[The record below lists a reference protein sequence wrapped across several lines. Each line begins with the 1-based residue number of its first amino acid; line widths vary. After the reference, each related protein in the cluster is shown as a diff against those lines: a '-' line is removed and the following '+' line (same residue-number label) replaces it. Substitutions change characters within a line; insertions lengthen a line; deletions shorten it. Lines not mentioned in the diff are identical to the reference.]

1 MTEAENNLTVSNDE
15 ILSLKDYIHQK
26 NTAVLTVMFTDIKGF
41 TEITEKKGEQVASKL
56 RKQHDELMLDIIQRD
71 QAGLVIKFIG
81 DAVMAVFSEPS
92 VAVERALMIQQGLAE
107 FNAANPELDDINVR
121 IGMHMGQVAV
131 NDNVEVDV
139 FGRHVNRA
147 SRIES
152 LANGGQIFLGFSV
165 FDSAKGW
172 LNNQNNLI
180 WQSHGHYYVKG
191 IKEPIE
197 IYEVIDSQM
206 GKPRAPLHA
215 RKKRSVPGVLITLS
229 LIVLTAAITATI
241 FFYQQT
247 EVWFLSFY
255 PEKMILD
262 HHKRIVLTGE
272 KTDEA
277 RLVKDPISAGKHIVH
292 YAITDSVRYYAELDI
307 QYGKNNLKPKFKELR
322 LPSLNNRLS
331 LTEER
336 NEATK
341 HRSFNYFL
349 YSNAG
354 EKINYQVD
362 LELTLSN
369 QVDEQDKDLSHDQL
383 SGVVK
388 INDRSIKWGPV
399 EQKHRF
405 SATRSTR
412 VQPVLIYE
420 DEYHAYY
427 YQYYVYKTTFDV
439 TLLAKFKP
447 VNLNYD

>member
-1 MTEAENNLTVSNDE
+1 MNESKNELTVSNDE

-26 NTAVLTVMFTDIKGF
+26 NTAVLTVIFTDIKGF
-41 TEITEKKGEQVASKL
+41 TQITEEKGEQIASEL
-56 RKQHDELMLDIIQRD
+56 RKKHDEILVQIIQQD

-92 VAVERALMIQQGLAE
+92 VAVERALMIQQKLAE
-107 FNAANPELDDINVR
+107 FNVDNPDLDDIIVR

-131 NDNVEVDV
+131 DDNIEVDV

-152 LANGGQIFLGFSV
+152 LANGGQIYLGFSV

-172 LNNQNNLI
+172 LKNQKHLI
-180 WQSHGHYYVKG
+180 WQSHGYYFVKG

-197 IYEVIDSQM
+197 IYEVIDSKIGQP
-206 GKPRAPLHA
+206 KPPLHG
-215 RKKRSVPGVLITLS
+215 RKKRSVPGVFATLS
-229 LIVLTAAITATI
+229 LIVLTAAITAGI

-247 EVWFLSFY
+247 EVWFLNFY
-255 PEKMILD
+255 PQQMVLD
-262 HHKRIVLTGE
+262 HQTRIVLTGE
-272 KTDEA
+272 KKDEA

-292 YAITDSVRYYAELDI
+292 YAITDALRYYAEIDI
-307 QYGKNNLKPKFKELR
+307 QYGNNNLKPKFKELR
-322 LPSLNNRLS
+322 LPTLNNRLS

-336 NEATK
+336 NEATRN
-341 HRSFNYFL
+341 RSVNYFL
-349 YSNAG
+349 YADNG
-354 EKINYQVD
+354 KKTEYQAD

-383 SGVVK
+383 SGVIK
-388 INDRSIKWGPV
+388 INDQLIKWGPV
-399 EQKHRF
+399 EQEHRF
-405 SATRSTR
+405 SAKRSTR

-427 YQYYVYKTTFDV
+427 YQYYVYKTTFNV
-439 TLLAKFKP
+439 TLTAKFKP
-447 VNLNYD
+447 VNFKK